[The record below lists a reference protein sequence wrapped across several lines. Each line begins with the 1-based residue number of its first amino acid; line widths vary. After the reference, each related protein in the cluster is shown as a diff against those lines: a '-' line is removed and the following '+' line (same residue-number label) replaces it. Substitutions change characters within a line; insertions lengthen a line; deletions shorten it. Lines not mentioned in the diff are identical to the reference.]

1 MSDRSQV
8 VRLPVRRIELGFSF
22 EDAAR
27 IASDLRGH
35 VPGIADEAVRRIER
49 QLPEYARPQ
58 DHRYSK
64 ALGLGVAYAIGHFLD
79 LMADPD
85 ANSGEILEFW
95 RRVGAGEA
103 GEGRTLDA
111 WQAATRIGAGVAVE
125 RLTERAERL
134 GHRASAATIA
144 GITNAVFGYLNQ
156 LAVAVA
162 EGHAEAEARAAG
174 TREDRRRRLVDLL
187 LGGPDVKDLRG
198 LAHEADWPLPRS
210 VAAVALQ
217 ERGSDARHPA
227 LLPDV
232 LPGLHL
238 PEPCLIVPDPDGP
251 GRGRMLERQLRGWTA
266 SIGPTVGVTE
276 VAKSLRWARHALELA
291 GQGLIDGAKPIAA
304 EMHMP
309 IIVMM
314 QERELVERAIE
325 RRLGPL
331 LGVRPAQR
339 HRLAATLLT
348 CLECGF
354 NATEV
359 AGRLH
364 VHAQTVRYR
373 IRQLENL
380 FGDTIHASAG
390 RLELHMV
397 LQAWLTLN
405 AEPIAGDQLSY
416 G

>member
-1 MSDRSQV
+1 
-8 VRLPVRRIELGFSF
+8 
-22 EDAAR
+22 
-27 IASDLRGH
+27 
-35 VPGIADEAVRRIER
+35 
-49 QLPEYARPQ
+49 
-58 DHRYSK
+58 
-64 ALGLGVAYAIGHFLD
+64 
-79 LMADPD
+79 
-85 ANSGEILEFW
+85 
-95 RRVGAGEA
+95 
-103 GEGRTLDA
+103 
-111 WQAATRIGAGVAVE
+111 
-125 RLTERAERL
+125 
-134 GHRASAATIA
+134 
-144 GITNAVFGYLNQ
+144 
-156 LAVAVA
+156 
-162 EGHAEAEARAAG
+162 
-174 TREDRRRRLVDLL
+174 
-187 LGGPDVKDLRG
+187 
-198 LAHEADWPLPRS
+198 
-210 VAAVALQ
+210 
-217 ERGSDARHPA
+217 
-227 LLPDV
+227 
-232 LPGLHL
+232 
-238 PEPCLIVPDPDGP
+238 
-251 GRGRMLERQLRGWTA
+251 MLERQLRGWTA